1 MRTYNVCQH
10 TRHLRR
16 CVFFLTHTSLA
27 PSQLDVQR
35 LTCMRGGR
43 ALFAQVSF
51 QLQRGQALHLEGD
64 NGVGKTSLLRIV
76 CGLSP
81 ADEGQVHWH
90 SDSCPD
96 FRSALFYL
104 GHALSLKEELSALEN
119 LLSDAAMAGRSL
131 SEAQAM
137 QALAHMGLRGRE
149 HLPLR
154 VMSQGQKRR
163 TALARL
169 LASRA
174 ELWVLDEPFV
184 ALDAPAVNALRT
196 LLADHVAQGGM
207 VLFTSHQA
215 VSLVSSQ
222 GQEVPLLRHRLQVPE
237 RAAQPLQR
245 EVA

>member
-1 MRTYNVCQH
+1 MHVPLNH
-10 TRHLRR
+10 AAH
-16 CVFFLTHTSLA
+16 HTS
-27 PSQLDVQR
+27 QLTVDR
-35 LTCMRGGR
+35 LTCLRGGR
-43 ALFAQVSF
+43 ALFSEVSF
-51 QLQRGQALHLEGD
+51 QLHAGQALHLEGD

-81 ADEGQVHWH
+81 ADAGQVTWQSSQTPH
-90 SDSCPD
+90 
-96 FRSALFYL
+96 FRNALFYL

-119 LLSDAAMAGRSL
+119 LQSDAAMAGRAL
-131 SEAQAM
+131 STAHAL

-174 ELWVLDEPFV
+174 VVWVLDEPFV
-184 ALDAPAVNALRT
+184 ALDVPAVDALRT
-196 LLADHVAQGGM
+196 LLADHVTQGGM
-207 VLFTSHQA
+207 VLFTSHQS
-215 VSLVSSQ
+215 VVLTSTQ
-222 GQEVPLLRHRLQVPE
+222 GQDVPVLRYRLQVPQ
-237 RAAQPLQR
+237 RMSR

>member
-1 MRTYNVCQH
+1 MRVLLNH
-10 TRHLRR
+10 AAH
-16 CVFFLTHTSLA
+16 HTS
-27 PSQLDVQR
+27 QFTVDR
-35 LTCMRGGR
+35 LTCLRGGR
-43 ALFAQVSF
+43 ALFSDVSF
-51 QLQRGQALHLEGD
+51 QLQSGQALHLEGD

-81 ADEGQVHWH
+81 ADAGQVSWQ
-90 SDSCPD
+90 STQVAN

-119 LLSDAAMAGRSL
+119 LQSDAAMAGRSL
-131 SEAQAM
+131 STAQAL

-174 ELWVLDEPFV
+174 VLWVLDEPFV
-184 ALDAPAVNALRT
+184 ALDAPAVDALRV
-196 LLADHVAQGGM
+196 LLADHVSQGGM
-207 VLFTSHQA
+207 VLFTSHQP
-215 VSLVSSQ
+215 VSLTSSS
-222 GQEVPLLRHRLQVPE
+222 GQEVPVLRHRLQVPQRMAKE
-237 RAAQPLQR
+237 AA
-245 EVA
+245 